1 MENWLQR
8 LNPLTKIAVFLSLTI
23 NLFFIHSYPALGT
36 IFITLI
42 LIFYATH
49 TKMGIFKWVIL
60 FSLTGLP
67 WLILIFAIAG
77 YEKKGD
83 WIEGAYWGLYHLGIF
98 LLRIKSLLLANIILV
113 KNTSLKDFTKTLRS
127 IKVSERVVLFLS
139 TILRFIPLS
148 LEEGKRII
156 EIQRCRGF
164 RTKSLANPKNFL
176 PIFIP
181 LFISHLKKAQ
191 EMALSLEIRYFS
203 WNKNKT
209 GEHISFLVGD
219 AIGLVLAITLFFI
232 PHI

>member
-1 MENWLQR
+1 
-8 LNPLTKIAVFLSLTI
+8 
-23 NLFFIHSYPALGT
+23 
-36 IFITLI
+36 
-42 LIFYATH
+42 
-49 TKMGIFKWVIL
+49 MGIFKWVIL
-60 FSLTGLP
+60 FFLTGLP
-67 WLILIFAIAG
+67 WFILIFVIAG

-113 KNTSLKDFTKTLRS
+113 QNTSLKDITKTLRS
-127 IKVSERVVLFLS
+127 IGVSERVVLFLS
-139 TILRFIPLS
+139 TVLRFIPLS

-156 EIQRCRGF
+156 EIQQCRGF
-164 RTKSLANPKNFL
+164 RIKSLANPKNLL

-181 LFISHLKKAQ
+181 LFISHLKRAQ

-203 WNKNKT
+203 FKKNKT
-209 GEHISFLVGD
+209 GDPISLGVGD